1 MFSIEDIANIDKTA
15 LKTLIEREAD
25 IFGVMSLESVERD
38 FLEYANG
45 EGAYEDFRSWRQAW
59 RGYVEARREE
69 LEEFAAE
76 MEALE
81 AAKSQPATEE
91 KVIAILP
98 PNVPAKVLSAEHQ
111 MALF

>member
-1 MFSIEDIANIDKTA
+1 MFSVEDIANIDKTTF
-15 LKTLIEREAD
+15 KTLIEREPE

-45 EGAYEDFRSWRQAW
+45 EGSFEDFRSWRQAW
-59 RGYVEARREE
+59 RGYVEARRDE

-81 AAKSQPATEE
+81 ASKAKPVAEE
-91 KVIAILP
+91 KVVGIIASHA
-98 PNVPAKVLSAEHQ
+98 PAAVLSAEHQ

>member
-1 MFSIEDIANIDKTA
+1 
-15 LKTLIEREAD
+15 
-25 IFGVMSLESVERD
+25 MSLESVERD

-76 MEALE
+76 MKEMEAT
-81 AAKSQPATEE
+81 KSQPVAEE